1 MPVPASDERHALLR
15 RSLRNVSKRQQKR
28 GSGIAYVGSHVLRV
42 VDRTVAKYYAFEL
55 TRSAHLA
62 GPVWVLFLLSRGVSY
77 TGIGLLDVAFSVT
90 VLLAEVP
97 TGYVSDRVGRRR
109 ALLLGTAGNV
119 VGSVLFAF
127 GRSLSTFLVAYVVLA
142 VSRTFVSGSD
152 SAWLYD
158 VLQARTGEE
167 TFTRIRGR
175 GQALGL
181 VASGVAAVAGGLL
194 GSVDLA
200 WPWLASGAVV
210 GLAVPVVATFPT
222 PAEVG
227 RQAEAETTTGDA
239 DDASETGDDELAD
252 DTEVV
257 DTDGAAETG
266 DDADALTVARDLLA
280 GRLRWFVIYTG
291 VFAAAMALVDFF
303 VQPVTRDAVEGVSAS
318 LGVAVD
324 PVVVLG
330 VVYAAFTAVSAAV
343 TANADRVRGAVGLAG
358 YFRLAPPAL
367 GVVLA
372 AVAVVPGAAVPAFF
386 AMRAVRSLT
395 EPLQGQYVNDRT
407 PSVGRATTL
416 SAVSMAHALIGAPFE
431 LLGGRLA
438 DLLGPATTV
447 AVVGVGLAV
456 VAVPLGAAQFGL
468 DVGLAPRERD

>member
-1 MPVPASDERHALLR
+1 VSPA
-15 RSLRNVSKRQQKR
+15 
-28 GSGIAYVGSHVLRV
+28 
-42 VDRTVAKYYAFEL
+42 VDRTVAKYYAFEVA
-55 TRSAHLA
+55 RSAHLA

-90 VLLAEVP
+90 VLVAEVP
-97 TGYVSDRVGRRR
+97 TGYVGDRVGRRR
-109 ALLLGTAGNV
+109 ALLLGTVGNA

-127 GRSLSTFLVAYVVLA
+127 GRSLPTFLVAYVVLA

-167 TFTRIRGR
+167 TFTRVRGR

-194 GSVDLA
+194 GSVDLS
-200 WPWLASGAVV
+200 WPWLASGLVI

-222 PAEVG
+222 PAAVE
-227 RQAEAETTTGDA
+227 READGDSTGERPA
-239 DDASETGDDELAD
+239 DDAGDPDAAVVRVRVGGDEG
-252 DTEVV
+252 EG
-257 DTDGAAETG
+257 TDE
-266 DDADALTVARDLLA
+266 DPDALAVAWRLLT
-280 GRLRWFVIYTG
+280 GRLRWFVVYTG
-291 VFAAAMALVDFF
+291 VFGAVMSVVDFF

-318 LGVAVD
+318 LGLSVD
-324 PVVVLG
+324 AVVVIGL
-330 VVYAAFTAVSAAV
+330 VYAAFTVVSAAV
-343 TANADRVRGAVGLAG
+343 TANADRVRGAVGLGG

-372 AVAVVPGAAVPAFF
+372 AVAVVPGAAVPGFF
-386 AMRAVRSLT
+386 VMRAVRSLT

-416 SAVSMAHALIGAPFE
+416 SAVAMAHS
-431 LLGGRLA
+431 LLAVPLEVGGGRLA
-438 DLLGPATTV
+438 DAVGPATTV
-447 AVVGVGLAV
+447 AAVGVVLAV
-456 VAVPLGAAQFGL
+456 VAVPLGVAHFGRWT
-468 DVGLAPRERD
+468 A